1 MPHKSADLKLL
12 AVQHYLLT
20 SHRLGETYKIFNC
33 HLMTLYRW
41 VQHFLTYGSFER
53 QHRPS
58 CSYKIRQTHVDE
70 ALLYLSLHQTV
81 SIPELHAYLKNK
93 FDDFCITDDHLR
105 RVIRDNNLTRK
116 RTRHG
121 HYPKIRHKNPTNRK
135 ADLKAFYSVVSSFPM
150 DKIISIDETSLTPF
164 MFRPYSR
171 CPLGDKCIE
180 TTDNNKVFT
189 KHTFVGAIS
198 SSRMMGWKLYEEG
211 AMNADRF
218 VEFVRSIITEHHLE
232 NHLFLFDNAGAHKG
246 DKIKKLMTETSNRFI
261 YTIPYNPD
269 TNIIENWFSQFKFYI
284 ETSKTSTFEELK
296 EDCEKA
302 IGKIREEHYNNY
314 FRYAYHKE
322 TYPKRKKPWKS
333 THRRPPKNYKE

>member
-1 MPHKSADLKLL
+1 MPHKSVDLKLP
-12 AVQHYLLT
+12 AIQYYLFH
-20 SHRLGETYKIFNC
+20 SHSLNDTCRIFHC
-33 HLMTLYRW
+33 SKSSLHRW
-41 VQHFLTYGSFER
+41 VIQYLKTKSL
-53 QHRPS
+53 HRVHPPS

-81 SIPELHAYLKNK
+81 SIPELHSYLKNK
-93 FDDFCITDDHLR
+93 FDDFAITDDHLR

-121 HYPKIRHKNPTNRK
+121 HYPKIRHKTPTNRK
-135 ADLKAFYSVVSSFPM
+135 ADLKAFYSIVSSYPM

-171 CPLGDKCIE
+171 CPLGEKCIE

-198 SSRMMGWKLYEEG
+198 SSRMMGWKLFEEG
-211 AMNADRF
+211 AMNANRF
-218 VEFVRSIITEHHLE
+218 VEFVRSIITEHHLK
-232 NHLFLFDNAGAHKG
+232 NYLFLFDNAGAHKG
-246 DKIKKLMTETSNRFI
+246 DKIKKLMTETNNHFL

-269 TNIIENWFSQFKFYI
+269 TNIIENWFSQFKFYM
-284 ETSKTSTFEELK
+284 ETSKTRTFEELK

-302 IGKIREEHYNNY
+302 IGKIKEENYENY

-322 TYPKRKKPWKS
+322 TYPKRTKPWKS

>member
-1 MPHKSADLKLL
+1 M
-12 AVQHYLLT
+12 
-20 SHRLGETYKIFNC
+20 
-33 HLMTLYRW
+33 
-41 VQHFLTYGSFER
+41 
-53 QHRPS
+53 
-58 CSYKIRQTHVDE
+58 
-70 ALLYLSLHQTV
+70 
-81 SIPELHAYLKNK
+81 
-93 FDDFCITDDHLR
+93 
-105 RVIRDNNLTRK
+105 
-116 RTRHG
+116 
-121 HYPKIRHKNPTNRK
+121 RHKNPTNRK
-135 ADLKAFYSVVSSFPM
+135 ADLKAFYSVVCSFPI

-180 TTDNNKVFT
+180 TTNNNKVFT

-246 DKIKKLMTETSNRFI
+246 DKIKKLMTETNNHFL

-269 TNIIENWFSQFKFYI
+269 TNIIENWFSQFKFYM
-284 ETSKTSTFEELK
+284 ETSKTRTFEELQ

-302 IGKIREEHYNNY
+302 IGKITKENYENY
-314 FRYAYHKE
+314 FRYGYQKE

-333 THRRPPKNYKE
+333 THRKPHKNYKE